1 MLSYCTES
9 IWWIHYQSAVNNFRF
24 SVAPVKEK
32 KKKGLKKNTVSGEED
47 AGANAPSTED
57 FRRAME
63 LLSLT
68 QPQGSVK
75 TTEDAMTKQYEF
87 WNTQPVPKI
96 GLFLYK
102 HVYLFS

>member
-1 MLSYCTES
+1 MADNVES
-9 IWWIHYQSAVNNFRF
+9 KSEKKSNGCEDCDGHHHSD
-24 SVAPVKEK
+24 SVVSLKEK
-32 KKKGLKKNTVSGEED
+32 KKKGLKKNVSGEED
-47 AGANAPSTED
+47 AGASIQSAED

-63 LLSLT
+63 LLALT

-96 GLFLYK
+96 GL
-102 HVYLFS
+102 S

>member
-1 MLSYCTES
+1 M
-9 IWWIHYQSAVNNFRF
+9 
-24 SVAPVKEK
+24 KEK

>member
-1 MLSYCTES
+1 M
-9 IWWIHYQSAVNNFRF
+9 
-24 SVAPVKEK
+24 
-32 KKKGLKKNTVSGEED
+32 
-47 AGANAPSTED
+47 PSTED

-96 GLFLYK
+96 G
-102 HVYLFS
+102 

>member
-1 MLSYCTES
+1 MERNIDARFVLSTNQKYYFYHVDTS
-9 IWWIHYQSAVNNFRF
+9 PHARHVT
-24 SVAPVKEK
+24 
-32 KKKGLKKNTVSGEED
+32 KGSKKNVVSGEED
-47 AGANAPSTED
+47 ASANMPSTED

-96 GLFLYK
+96 G
-102 HVYLFS
+102 